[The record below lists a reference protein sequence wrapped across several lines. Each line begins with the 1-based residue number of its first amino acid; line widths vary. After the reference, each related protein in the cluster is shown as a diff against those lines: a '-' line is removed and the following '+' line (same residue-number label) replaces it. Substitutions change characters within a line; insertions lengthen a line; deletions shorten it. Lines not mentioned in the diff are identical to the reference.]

1 MELRIPDLYM
11 NNSAAEISPRR
22 RKTYTKGEESREN
35 LCKMSRS
42 SGMKVLA
49 TDRPQQIAGIYH
61 VDIIFNRSF
70 LFASG
75 TKQASG
81 IKHFVFQIQIEVSSA
96 VAQGF
101 VFGSRLSLG
110 LRIK

>member
-1 MELRIPDLYM
+1 LELRIPDLYM

-49 TDRPQQIAGIYH
+49 SDRPQQIAGIYH
-61 VDIIFNRSF
+61 VDIVFNRSF
-70 LFASG
+70 LFALEQNILFFRFKS
-75 TKQASG
+75 KFRLLL
-81 IKHFVFQIQIEVSSA
+81 HRVLFLDP
-96 VAQGF
+96 
-101 VFGSRLSLG
+101 GSLLA
-110 LRIK
+110 